1 MAAFLMQKWKIGLRK
16 GKEDAWKIYSHGSML
31 FQSQRD
37 NLVNPG
43 GVYYVDKEKTAGGN
57 PFPK

>member
-1 MAAFLMQKWKIGLRK
+1 MQKWKIGLRK

-31 FQSQRD
+31 FKSQRD